1 MKSINFSNSVDSLMY
16 VMCHRQQ
23 QTKTYEINEM
33 EYHTC
38 TIPAAQYDSSLCSN
52 CRVTWTT

>member
-16 VMCHRQQ
+16 VMSHRQQ
-23 QTKTYEINEM
+23 QTKTYKINEM

-38 TIPAAQYDSSLCSN
+38 MISAAQIAVN
-52 CRVTWTT
+52 VQVT